1 MTSLEEFIQ
10 SNPSAQELKRAL
22 AVQLHQRGQSYRAI
36 RDILQVSLG
45 FISASHQRYEERGV
59 EGLKSHY
66 WGTQGY
72 LSAEQKQEI
81 FEWLQQ
87 KDWWT
92 LEELAEQIED
102 RYGVLYRSAQS
113 YTQLLKDAGFS
124 WKKSHSV
131 HPGQEEAK
139 VEAKKPRFNSCWC
152 SGEPRSPV
160 GRCE

>member
-1 MTSLEEFIQ
+1 MTALEDFIH
-10 SNPSAQELKRAL
+10 SNPPSLELKRAL

-45 FISASHQRYEERGV
+45 FISASHQRYEARGV
-59 EGLKSHY
+59 EGLKSQY

-72 LSAEQKQEI
+72 LSAQQKQEI
-81 FEWLQQ
+81 SEWLQQ

-92 LEELAEQIED
+92 LEELAEHIEEQ
-102 RYGVLYRSAQS
+102 YGVVYRSAQS

-131 HPGQEEAK
+131 HPGKEEAK
-139 VEAKKPRFNSCWC
+139 VEAKKPRFNRCW
-152 SGEPRSPV
+152 SGGEPKLRV
-160 GRCE
+160 GRCA